1 MSEPE
6 TAPDRPPAT
15 HPARYAVGMFG
26 TSIPIT
32 MIKGSLILFYVDM
45 LGLDVR
51 LYGIVMVAY
60 AIIDAIDNPVLGFLS
75 DRTRTRWGR
84 RRPWLLVGAPVLA
97 VGMIALFTV
106 PESLDGAG
114 LVVWFATF
122 AILCEAADSMIN
134 ANYGALLPE
143 LFPQE
148 RRRAVANALR
158 QGFQLLALVVS
169 LALTPW
175 LTTSVFGTETT
186 TEGFTTTAIIYGLL
200 ACAVIVYMT
209 LGVREDPR
217 AAQAHRPPFLAS
229 VAVILTNRRFWQIGV
244 VSACYLSA
252 MGLVLTGVQLYV
264 RYSLGLEVAYALYL
278 QGVVI
283 LATVGF
289 LAVWAQVVRRRGA
302 PFTWRL
308 ALVLL
313 CLGFVPL
320 FFARD
325 LVTAILAGLCVGVGY
340 GGMLASNDLV
350 VARVLDEDTA
360 LHGAHR
366 EGIFLAAFGFFGRLA
381 GVVSGVALASLG
393 YLFGYFSGDDP
404 GTQADTAWR
413 MYVCVYPMVLTG
425 LGAILSMLITVP
437 SNSRGNSRGGTS
449 HGTNRGVTGRG
460 DQEPHQGTVSSG
472 APPPPG

>member
-1 MSEPE
+1 MSGPDA
-6 TAPDRPPAT
+6 APDRRPT

-26 TSIPIT
+26 TSIPIN
-32 MIKGSLILFYVDM
+32 MIKGSIILFYVDL

-51 LYGIVMVAY
+51 LYGIVMAVY
-60 AIIDAIDNPVLGFLS
+60 AVIDAIDNPILGFLS

-84 RRPWLLVGAPVLA
+84 RRPWLLVGAAVLG

-114 LVVWFATF
+114 LVLWFAIF

-148 RRRAVANALR
+148 RRRAIANGLR
-158 QGFQLLALVVS
+158 QGCQLLALVVS

-186 TEGFTTTAIIYGLL
+186 TEGFTITAILYAVL
-200 ACAVIVYMT
+200 ACWVIAYMT
-209 LGVREDPR
+209 FGVREDP
-217 AAQAHRPPFLAS
+217 AAQQASRPPFLAT
-229 VAVILTNRRFWQIGV
+229 VGAIVTNKRFWQIGV

-264 RYSLGLEVAYALYL
+264 RYALGLAVSWAMVL

-289 LAVWAQVVRRRGA
+289 LVIWTHLVRRWGA
-302 PFTWRL
+302 PRIWRL
-308 ALVLL
+308 ALILL
-313 CLGFVPL
+313 ALGFIPL
-320 FFARD
+320 YLAQD
-325 LVTAILAGLCVGVGY
+325 LTSAVVGGLCVGVGY

-360 LHGAHR
+360 THGAHR

-381 GVVSGVALASLG
+381 GLVSGVALASLG
-393 YLFGYFSGDDP
+393 ALFGYYSGDAP
-404 GTQADTAWR
+404 GTQADVAWR
-413 MYVCVYPMVLTG
+413 TYVCVYPMVLTG
-425 LGAILSMLITVP
+425 LGAIIAALIDVP
-437 SNSRGNSRGGTS
+437 
-449 HGTNRGVTGRG
+449 TNRRESAHFAQT
-460 DQEPHQGTVSSG
+460 P
-472 APPPPG
+472 

>member
-1 MSEPE
+1 MTGPERATSGTSPVPPRPSQVDTGPEPS
-6 TAPDRPPAT
+6 TVT

-26 TSIPIT
+26 TSIPIN

-45 LGLDVR
+45 LGLDGR
-51 LYGIVMVAY
+51 LYGIVMVIY
-60 AIIDAIDNPVLGFLS
+60 ALIDAVDNPVLGFLS

-106 PESLDGAG
+106 PKSLDGAG
-114 LVVWFATF
+114 LVLWFATF

-143 LFPQE
+143 LFPRE
-148 RRRAVANALR
+148 RQRAVANALR

-175 LTTSVFGTETT
+175 LTTSVFGTEET
-186 TEGFTTTAIIYGLL
+186 TEGFTITAVLYGVL
-200 ACAVIVYMT
+200 ACAVILYMT

-217 AAQAHRPPFLAS
+217 AAVAPRSQFLATVS
-229 VAVILTNRRFWQIGV
+229 TILRNPRFWQIGV
-244 VSACYLSA
+244 VSASYLSA
-252 MGLVLTGVQLYV
+252 MGLVLSGVQLYV

-289 LAVWAQVVRRRGA
+289 LAIWARVVRRLGA

-313 CLGFVPL
+313 ALGFVPL
-320 FFARD
+320 YFAHD
-325 LVTAILAGLCVGVGY
+325 LLTAILAGLCLGVGY

-350 VARVLDEDTA
+350 IARVLDEDTA
-360 LHGAHR
+360 IHGAHR
-366 EGIFLAAFGFFGRLA
+366 EGMFLAAFGFFGRLA
-381 GVVSGVALASLG
+381 GAVSGAALASLG
-393 YLFGYFSGDDP
+393 VLFGYYSGEDP
-404 GTQADTAWR
+404 GTQAGMAWR
-413 MYVCVYPMVLTG
+413 TYVCLYPMLLTA
-425 LGAILSMLITVP
+425 LGAGLSLLIKVP
-437 SNSRGNSRGGTS
+437 A
-449 HGTNRGVTGRG
+449 NRREVRP
-460 DQEPHQGTVSSG
+460 DPAPASS
-472 APPPPG
+472 

>member
-1 MSEPE
+1 MTGPQ
-6 TAPDRPPAT
+6 PPSSGPSST

-26 TSIPIT
+26 TSIPIN
-32 MIKGSLILFYVDM
+32 MIKGSIVLFYVDM

-97 VGMIALFTV
+97 LGTIALFTV

-175 LTTSVFGTETT
+175 LTTSVFGAEET
-186 TEGFTTTAIIYGLL
+186 TEGFTITAILYGVL
-200 ACAVIVYMT
+200 ACAVILYMT

-217 AAQAHRPPFLAS
+217 AVHAPRTPFLPTVRA
-229 VAVILTNRRFWQIGV
+229 ILTNPRFWQIGV

-289 LAVWAQVVRRRGA
+289 LAVWAKVVRVKGA

-308 ALVLL
+308 SLVLL
-313 CLGFVPL
+313 TLGFVPL
-320 FFARD
+320 YLAHD
-325 LVTAILAGLCVGVGY
+325 LITAILAGLCLGVGY

-350 VARVLDEDTA
+350 IARVLDEDTA
-360 LHGAHR
+360 VHGAHR
-366 EGIFLAAFGFFGRLA
+366 EGIFLAAFGFFGRLSGA
-381 GVVSGVALASLG
+381 VAGVALASLG
-393 YLFGYFSGDDP
+393 ALFGYYSGDDP
-404 GTQADTAWR
+404 GGQAGTAWR
-413 MYVCVYPMVLTG
+413 VYVCVYPMVLAG
-425 LGAILSMLITVP
+425 LGAVLSLLIRVP
-437 SNSRGNSRGGTS
+437 
-449 HGTNRGVTGRG
+449 TNHREHPRL
-460 DQEPHQGTVSSG
+460 
-472 APPPPG
+472 

>member
-1 MSEPE
+1 MTGPEPLDLGPRE
-6 TAPDRPPAT
+6 T

-26 TSIPIT
+26 TSIPIN
-32 MIKGSLILFYVDM
+32 MIKGSLILFYVDL

-51 LYGIVMVAY
+51 LYGIVMAVY
-60 AIIDAIDNPVLGFLS
+60 AVIDAIDNPILGFLS

-84 RRPWLLVGAPVLA
+84 RRPWMLVGAPVLA
-97 VGMIALFTV
+97 LGAIALFTV

-175 LTTSVFGTETT
+175 LTTSVFGTEET
-186 TEGFTTTAIIYGLL
+186 TEGFTTTAVLYGVL

-217 AAQAHRPPFLAS
+217 ALHGSRPPFLPTVGA
-229 VAVILTNRRFWQIGV
+229 ILSNPRFWQIGV

-289 LAVWAQVVRRRGA
+289 LAVWAKVVRAKGA

-308 ALVLL
+308 SLVLL
-313 CLGFVPL
+313 ALGFVPL
-320 FFARD
+320 YFAHD

-350 VARVLDEDTA
+350 IARVLDEDTA

-366 EGIFLAAFGFFGRLA
+366 EGIFLAAFGFFGRL
-381 GVVSGVALASLG
+381 SGAVTGAALASLG
-393 YLFGYFSGDDP
+393 ALFGYYSGDDP
-404 GTQADTAWR
+404 GARAGDAWR
-413 MYVCVYPMVLTG
+413 TYVCLYPMALAG
-425 LGAILSMLITVP
+425 LGAVLSLLIRVP
-437 SNSRGNSRGGTS
+437 A
-449 HGTNRGVTGRG
+449 NRRDVAA
-460 DQEPHQGTVSSG
+460 SSAG
-472 APPPPG
+472 LPAPP

>member
-1 MSEPE
+1 
-6 TAPDRPPAT
+6 
-15 HPARYAVGMFG
+15 MFG
-26 TSIPIT
+26 TSIPIN
-32 MIKGSLILFYVDM
+32 MIKGSIVLFYVDM

-97 VGMIALFTV
+97 LGTIALFTV

-148 RRRAVANALR
+148 SRRAVANALR

-175 LTTSVFGTETT
+175 LTTSVFGTEET
-186 TEGFTTTAIIYGLL
+186 TEGFTITAILYGVL
-200 ACAVIVYMT
+200 ACAVILYMT

-217 AAQAHRPPFLAS
+217 AVHAPRTPFLPTVRA
-229 VAVILTNRRFWQIGV
+229 ILTNPRFWQIGV

-289 LAVWAQVVRRRGA
+289 LAVWAKVVRVKGA

-308 ALVLL
+308 SLVLL
-313 CLGFVPL
+313 TLGFVPL
-320 FFARD
+320 YLAHD
-325 LVTAILAGLCVGVGY
+325 LITAILAGLCLGVGY

-350 VARVLDEDTA
+350 IARVLDEDTA
-360 LHGAHR
+360 VHGAHR
-366 EGIFLAAFGFFGRLA
+366 EGIFLAAFGFFGRLSGA
-381 GVVSGVALASLG
+381 VAGVALASLG
-393 YLFGYFSGDDP
+393 ALFGYYSGDDP
-404 GTQADTAWR
+404 GGQAGTAWR
-413 MYVCVYPMVLTG
+413 VYVCVYPMVLAG
-425 LGAILSMLITVP
+425 LGAVLSLLIQVP
-437 SNSRGNSRGGTS
+437 
-449 HGTNRGVTGRG
+449 TNHREHPRL
-460 DQEPHQGTVSSG
+460 
-472 APPPPG
+472 

>member
-1 MSEPE
+1 MTS
-6 TAPDRPPAT
+6 TAAPAT
-15 HPARYAVGMFG
+15 RPARYAVGMFG
-26 TSIPIT
+26 TSIPIS

-45 LGLDVR
+45 LGLDGR

-60 AIIDAIDNPVLGFLS
+60 AIIDAVDNPVLGYLS

-97 VGMIALFTV
+97 LGTIALFAV
-106 PESLDGAG
+106 PDSLEGPG

-122 AILCEAADSMIN
+122 AILCEAADSLIN

-143 LFPQE
+143 LFPRE
-148 RRRAVANALR
+148 RERATANALR

-175 LTTSVFGTETT
+175 LTTEVFGTEETT
-186 TEGFTTTAIIYGLL
+186 TGFTVTAVLYGAL

-209 LGVREDPR
+209 LGVREDPGALR
-217 AAQAHRPPFLAS
+217 GPRPPLLAT
-229 VAVILTNRRFWQIGV
+229 VRVILANPRFWQIGT

-264 RYSLGLEVAYALYL
+264 RYSLGLPVAYALYL

-289 LAVWAQVVRRRGA
+289 LAVWARVVRVKGA

-313 CLGFVPL
+313 ALGFVPL
-320 FFARD
+320 YLAQD
-325 LVTAILAGLCVGVGY
+325 LLTAILAGLCVGVGY
-340 GGMLASNDLV
+340 AGMLASNDLV
-350 VARVLDEDTA
+350 IARVLDEDTVV
-360 LHGAHR
+360 HGAHR
-366 EGIFLAAFGFFGRLA
+366 EGVFLAAFGFFGRLS
-381 GVVSGVALASLG
+381 GIVSGAALASLG
-393 YLFGYFSGDDP
+393 ALFGYYSGDDP
-404 GTQADTAWR
+404 GNQADAAWR
-413 MYVCVYPMVLTG
+413 TYVCVYPMALAA
-425 LGAILSMLITVP
+425 LGAALSLLIRVP
-437 SNSRGNSRGGTS
+437 D
-449 HGTNRGVTGRG
+449 NRRDLGSGPAAG
-460 DQEPHQGTVSSG
+460 AALSSG
-472 APPPPG
+472 GPPVRG

>member
-1 MSEPE
+1 
-6 TAPDRPPAT
+6 
-15 HPARYAVGMFG
+15 MFG
-26 TSIPIT
+26 TSVPIT
-32 MIKGSLILFYVDM
+32 MIKGSLILFYVDL

-60 AIIDAIDNPVLGFLS
+60 AIIDAVDNPVLGYLS

-106 PESLDGAG
+106 PDSLDGVG

-122 AILCEAADSMIN
+122 AILCEAADSMLN

-143 LFPQE
+143 LFPRE
-148 RRRAVANALR
+148 RERAVANALR

-175 LTTSVFGTETT
+175 LTTSVFGTEDS
-186 TEGFTTTAIIYGLL
+186 TEGFTVTAVLYGVL
-200 ACAVIVYMT
+200 ACAVILYMAV
-209 LGVREDPR
+209 GVREDPR
-217 AAQAHRPPFLAS
+217 AGTAPRSPFLRTAG
-229 VAVILTNRRFWQIGV
+229 VIVRNPRFWQIGV

-264 RYSLGLEVAYALYL
+264 RYSLGLPVAYAFYL

-289 LAVWAQVVRRRGA
+289 LAVWSRVVRALGA
-302 PFTWRL
+302 PTTWRL

-313 CLGFVPL
+313 AAGFVPL
-320 FFARD
+320 YFAHD
-325 LVTAILAGLCVGVGY
+325 LLTAILAGLCVGVGY

-350 VARVLDEDTA
+350 IARVLDEDTA
-360 LHGAHR
+360 RHGAHR
-366 EGIFLAAFGFFGRLA
+366 EGMFLAAFGFFGRLA
-381 GVVSGVALASLG
+381 GVVSGAALASLG
-393 YLFGYFSGDDP
+393 YLFGYYSGDDP
-404 GTQADTAWR
+404 GRAAGAAWR
-413 MYVCVYPMVLTG
+413 TYVCLYPMVLAA
-425 LGAILSMLITVP
+425 LGAGLSMVISVP
-437 SNSRGNSRGGTS
+437 ANQRTLRPGPASA
-449 HGTNRGVTGRG
+449 
-460 DQEPHQGTVSSG
+460 SS
-472 APPPPG
+472 

>member
-1 MSEPE
+1 MACAPAYIWQADPVTGPEP
-6 TAPDRPPAT
+6 TTTGHRAT

-26 TSIPIT
+26 TSIPIN
-32 MIKGSLILFYVDM
+32 MIKGSLILFYVDL

-51 LYGIVMVAY
+51 LYGIVMVVY
-60 AIIDAIDNPVLGFLS
+60 AVIDALDNPVLGFLS

-97 VGMIALFTV
+97 LGTIALFSV
-106 PESLDGAG
+106 PDSLDGVG
-114 LVVWFATF
+114 LMLWFAVF

-175 LTTSVFGTETT
+175 LTTSVLGTEETT
-186 TEGFTTTAIIYGLL
+186 GGFTITAVIYGVL
-200 ACAVIVYMT
+200 ACGVILYMT
-209 LGVREDPR
+209 LGVHEDPR
-217 AAQAHRPPFLAS
+217 AVLAHRPPFLPTVRAI
-229 VAVILTNRRFWQIGV
+229 VTNRRFWQIGV

-264 RYSLGLEVAYALYL
+264 RYSLGLEVRYALYL

-289 LAVWAQVVRRRGA
+289 LAIWARVVRARGA

-308 ALVLL
+308 SLVLL
-313 CLGFVPL
+313 TLGFVPL
-320 FFARD
+320 YLAHD

-350 VARVLDEDTA
+350 IARVLDEDTA
-360 LHGAHR
+360 QHGAHR

-381 GVVSGVALASLG
+381 GVVAGVALASLG
-393 YLFGYFSGDDP
+393 TFFGYYSGDDP
-404 GTQADTAWR
+404 GTSADTAWR
-413 MYVCVYPMVLTG
+413 VYVCGYPMLLAG
-425 LGAILSMLITVP
+425 LGAALSMLIRVP
-437 SNSRGNSRGGTS
+437 P
-449 HGTNRGVTGRG
+449 NRRE
-460 DQEPHQGTVSSG
+460 DPVSSA
-472 APPPPG
+472 APGHRG